1 MLESIVKINFSIK
14 ERGDTLETKKKKKKK
29 KKNLANVAD
38 C

>member
-14 ERGDTLETKKKKKKK
+14 ERGDTLETKKRKKK